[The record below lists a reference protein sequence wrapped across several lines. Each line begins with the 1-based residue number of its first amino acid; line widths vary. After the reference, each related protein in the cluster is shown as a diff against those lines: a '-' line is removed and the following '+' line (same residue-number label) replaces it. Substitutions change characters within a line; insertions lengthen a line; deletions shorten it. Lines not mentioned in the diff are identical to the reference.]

1 MYACIFSTN
10 LIYDFCFIVTGA
22 YSDCLLLLVCLFT
35 VVIQQ
40 VLARPASS
48 QDYHLNMSL
57 EPNVQSLEDA
67 LRSPCREA
75 NLPREDQSPTS
86 IKGVLQIIGRQSA
99 IAKSIAKED
108 IEKYVS
114 TPNSIEL
121 KFVCLDNSERISV
134 RQYGDSIQ
142 KWKKNQTTHTHTRT
156 YSRTHVFMYAQMF
169 IFKCNKCVSK

>member
-1 MYACIFSTN
+1 MFFFSSS
-10 LIYDFCFIVTGA
+10 IITGA
-22 YSDCLLLLVCLFT
+22 SDCLLLLVCLYT

-40 VLARPASS
+40 VLARPVSS

-57 EPNVQSLEDA
+57 EPNAQSLEDA

-75 NLPREDQSPTS
+75 NLPREDQSPAS

-114 TPNSIEL
+114 KPNLIEL
-121 KFVCLDNSERISV
+121 KSV
-134 RQYGDSIQ
+134 
-142 KWKKNQTTHTHTRT
+142 HLL
-156 YSRTHVFMYAQMF
+156 
-169 IFKCNKCVSK
+169 